1 MANEKNMNIGVNE
14 FAVDTTESAEEKAVS
29 GNAYTHQFEKPFI
42 YEGKTY
48 EKLSFDFGR
57 LTGKDFL
64 KIEQEMNMQGL
75 AVVTPEYS
83 THFIDRMAVRASVE
97 KISLDLIEALPLKDF
112 SILRGQVKDFLTR

>member
-1 MANEKNMNIGVNE
+1 MTNEKNMNIGVDE
-14 FAVDTTESAEEKAVS
+14 FAVDTTERAQEKAVS
-29 GNAYTHQFEKPFI
+29 GDVYTHHFEKPFV

-48 EKLSFDFGR
+48 EKLSFVFAA

-75 AVVTPEYS
+75 AIVTPEYS
-83 THFIDRMAVRASVE
+83 THFIARVAVRACNE
-97 KISLDLIEALPLKDF
+97 KISLDLIEALPMKDF